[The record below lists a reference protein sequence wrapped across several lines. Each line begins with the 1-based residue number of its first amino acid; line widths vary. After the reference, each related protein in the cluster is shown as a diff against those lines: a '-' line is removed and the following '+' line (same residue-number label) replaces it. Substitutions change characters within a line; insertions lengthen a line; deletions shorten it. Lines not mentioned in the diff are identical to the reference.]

1 MEELSFFLNKPPLSK
16 CFLRHISHMDMS
28 NKFQNLPKLP
38 NSITHG
44 ENIYDSQNR
53 LMLSV
58 KQATDKLCD
67 VSNKQLHLPRSVSV
81 VYMQNEGPFFFLFP
95 FSFFAKRVCHREISA
110 SDGMD
115 FSGAAAGFKHVTQSA
130 PLYQHLQSAAQLETL
145 STFYPS
151 LSRQKRSNTLFS
163 QSGVEYDTQCIS
175 ALIGVDFTP
184 FYAGWGCDYNY
195 S

>member
-1 MEELSFFLNKPPLSK
+1 MQNKERKDSFF
-16 CFLRHISHMDMS
+16 
-28 NKFQNLPKLP
+28 
-38 NSITHG
+38 
-44 ENIYDSQNR
+44 
-53 LMLSV
+53 
-58 KQATDKLCD
+58 
-67 VSNKQLHLPRSVSV
+67 
-81 VYMQNEGPFFFLFP
+81 FFP
-95 FSFFAKRVCHREISA
+95 FFAKQVCHQEIST

-115 FSGAAAGFKHVTQSA
+115 FSGAAAGFKRVMQSA

-184 FYAGWGCDYNY
+184 F
-195 S
+195 